1 MLCKE
6 CAFVFTITYQDR
18 TVAAPRLSST
28 STREIAL
35 GRAIFPIISVPA
47 NFQETKFITKQQ
59 QILEYSDEGA
69 SNRSDVFGKRVAI
82 PSPIRSTAEDGRE
95 HTIKDFLNRPFNLQN
110 FEWVVADNK
119 FTVLQSYE
127 LPDVF
132 MNTSLWREKLSGFLG
147 FRADVRCRLQINA
160 QPFQAGRIIM
170 AYIPYYKY
178 LGAYG
183 TYYDAGT
190 EQAMVSLTG
199 CPRVEVDLSITTESE
214 ILIPFVSPHSHF
226 NLTTGEGY
234 YGRLIIAVY
243 SPLVDTVGAGKV
255 DCTLWLNLE
264 NIDLAFPTGTTTAT
278 SSLSPVVQVGKE
290 EVQVEQYRSIAKDV
304 GKVAEFLHAIEDV
317 PVLSTIVKPAAWA
330 SDAAASFLKF
340 CGYSKLQSTNTPQFL
355 KQSVTK
361 FMPNYD
367 GVDMSHCLGFE
378 AANAIELMPMVGNDV
393 DEMALAHIVRT
404 PCYFSSFAW
413 SSSQASGTELFDAF
427 VTPNYFK
434 NPITGSPATPS
445 HLTYVSSLFAY
456 WRGSID
462 FKFKLVKT
470 KFHSG
475 HIS

>member
-1 MLCKE
+1 MHVIGEKGGWCDYPL
-6 CAFVFTITYQDR
+6 
-18 TVAAPRLSST
+18 
-28 STREIAL
+28 
-35 GRAIFPIISVPA
+35 FP
-47 NFQETKFITKQQ
+47 
-59 QILEYSDEGA
+59 
-69 SNRSDVFGKRVAI
+69 
-82 PSPIRSTAEDGRE
+82 
-95 HTIKDFLNRPFNLQN
+95 
-110 FEWVVADNK
+110 
-119 FTVLQSYE
+119 E
-127 LPDVF
+127 L
-132 MNTSLWREKLSGFLG
+132 
-147 FRADVRCRLQINA
+147 FR
-160 QPFQAGRIIM
+160 
-170 AYIPYYKY
+170 K
-178 LGAYG
+178 
-183 TYYDAGT
+183 AGT

-434 NPITGSPATPS
+434 KPITGFPTTPS

-475 HIS
+475 RLRVYFQPGTTSFFGTNNNYNYSQVIDIRSENEVCSRSLCSNSSLVAYSISRQL